1 MLMDKKK
8 FQDQGKVPLF
18 YFERGTD
25 DDRTLLYFNKK
36 DLLLEWNKNN
46 PGKLPPSPK
55 VIDLLELFQNTLRGR
70 TDNLPRNIYFVPLE
84 QSVEIA
90 KELKSKGLTPYKI
103 DRMVV

>member
-18 YFERGTD
+18 YIDQLD

-36 DLLLEWNKNN
+36 DLLVEWNKGN

-55 VIDLLELFQNTLRGR
+55 VIDLMEVFQNTLRGR
-70 TDNLPRNIYFVPLE
+70 TENLPRNIYFVPLKE
-84 QSVEIA
+84 SVEIS
-90 KELKSKGLTPYKI
+90 KELKSKGLTPYTI